1 MVGDAHT
8 TMEDGSLV
16 FSWQLEMF
24 SIPLYLTSS
33 IHKSLQKLW
42 SCEVLKSLYYPFL
55 RPEGCWQEGW
65 GLSRAVSAL
74 RHCKEESPVS
84 LYKVNKI
91 STELGEER
99 SKECHDLNFPF
110 LNKSK
115 WVVLVGL
122 LIFFRRRMW
131 RVRDD
136 LWVVGKLPSLIWLG
150 WFFILSVVFLH
161 VSLSRGKDVAP
172 ESLKHNCFKQWASC
186 CYSDLVQ

>member
-1 MVGDAHT
+1 MCCYRCGSRWMVGDAHT

-24 SIPLYLTSS
+24 SIPLYLTSC
-33 IHKSLQKLW
+33 IHKSLQKMW
-42 SCEVLKSLYYPFL
+42 SCEVLKSLYHPFL

-122 LIFFRRRMW
+122 LIFLEGGCGEWGMTCELLESCH
-131 RVRDD
+131 
-136 LWVVGKLPSLIWLG
+136 LWFG
-150 WFFILSVVFLH
+150 
-161 VSLSRGKDVAP
+161 
-172 ESLKHNCFKQWASC
+172 
-186 CYSDLVQ
+186 